1 MATLT
6 STEIARIRD
15 IIGDSFPTTGNKH
28 DLTDTEIQAEWDRAN
43 GHNSEQNEYRAYYYM
58 LIRRYGIWMNQVD
71 TQTEQGT
78 SLQSQKLKSIKQ
90 ALDMYKELAGI
101 GSFTLPV
108 TSGVFDFGLDQ
119 DDPITGAD
127 LDE

>member
-6 STEIARIRD
+6 TTEITRIRQ
-15 IIGDSFPTTGNKH
+15 IIGDSKPTTGQKH
-28 DLTDTEIQAEWDRAN
+28 DLTSTEIQAEWDRAD
-43 GHNSEQNEYRAYYYM
+43 GHSSETQEYRAYYYM
-58 LIRRYGIWMNQVD
+58 LLRRYGIWMNQVD

-78 SLQSQKLKSIKQ
+78 SLQSQKLKSIKTS
-90 ALDMYKELAGI
+90 LDMYKELAGI
-101 GSFTLPV
+101 GNFTMQTV
-108 TSGVFDFGLDQ
+108 GGVFDFGLDQ